1 MSHKTLLVN
10 TKPHGRVHI
19 SQDDCPWLTKDKLP
33 PHYKTMLARDVPA
46 DKATLLV
53 LRQARTRLARADG
66 RLGH

>member
-33 PHYKTMLARDVPA
+33 PHYKTMLGRDVPA
-46 DKATLLV
+46 NKPRCSYCAKHGLV
-53 LRQARTRLARADG
+53 
-66 RLGH
+66 